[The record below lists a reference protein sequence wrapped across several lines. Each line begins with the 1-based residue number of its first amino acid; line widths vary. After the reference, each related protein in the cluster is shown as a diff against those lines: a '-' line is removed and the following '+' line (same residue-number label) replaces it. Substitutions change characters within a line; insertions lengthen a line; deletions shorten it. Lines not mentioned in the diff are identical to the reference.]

1 MRGDE
6 QKEFLG
12 EREHV
17 ENAAIQIAL
26 PRKYDM
32 GLLGPLFGPNL
43 AALDVGRWI
52 RFLRG
57 SLAALP

>member
-1 MRGDE
+1 M
-6 QKEFLG
+6 
-12 EREHV
+12 